1 MCIIVRG
8 MSTLFSTGKAA
19 TYLGVAVKT
28 LQRWDR
34 EGRLK
39 PERTGTGRR
48 LSSKQLL
55 DAFMRRAPVGPG
67 RAPVAYCRVS
77 GAAQKPDLKNQRK
90 VLEEFCAARGVAGI
104 EFIEEVGGGLN
115 LKRPR
120 FVALMDR
127 IEARQVSQLII
138 AHKDRLVRFGFP
150 WFERFC
156 TEHGTELLVLNQQ
169 QLSPEQEMVQD
180 LLTIVHCFSARLY
193 GLRNYRKKLNEA
205 LKEALKLYS
214 DIPSPSIPRP
224 SRRRTSA
231 ALRARRGMPTT
242 GDWLNGSVPTRRAK
256 SPTWLR

>member
-1 MCIIVRG
+1 
-8 MSTLFSTGKAA
+8 MSTLFATGKAA
-19 TYLGVAVKT
+19 TYLGMAVKT

-67 RAPVAYCRVS
+67 RAPVVRVS
-77 GAAQKPDLKNQRK
+77 SAARKLDLKTQRK
-90 VLEEFCAARGVAGI
+90 VLEEFCAASGVAGI
-104 EFIEEVGGGLN
+104 AFIEEVGGGLN

-156 TEHGTELLVLNQQ
+156 TEHGTELLVLNQR
-169 QLSPEQEMVQD
+169 QL
-180 LLTIVHCFSARLY
+180 
-193 GLRNYRKKLNEA
+193 
-205 LKEALKLYS
+205 
-214 DIPSPSIPRP
+214 
-224 SRRRTSA
+224 
-231 ALRARRGMPTT
+231 
-242 GDWLNGSVPTRRAK
+242 
-256 SPTWLR
+256 